1 VVALLLVAGPLAA
14 QEERRLQAPTDLHRD
29 PDGAPLVS
37 LPAGAPVEAGKADG
51 DWRQVTV
58 EGWIYRPSTSPTTR
72 DGFDLV
78 VTSDEGENL
87 RRAPNGPIVGRAREG
102 TLLERVGAR
111 GKWFRVRRDGWVPR
125 KAVPARKAPAAA
137 RPTSRAD
144 TTLAQGR
151 DQQGADRRTGGPA
164 DSASRGAKPSSPV
177 ASTAAPVP
185 SSPGIEGVEVLRE
198 TGLSRSPDSGAIATL
213 PAGTSARVLGRSGE
227 WVRVQ
232 VEGWVREADVKP
244 TEAGVLAGISAAEV
258 RASPEK
264 FVGQTL
270 DWRLQVISVQL
281 ADELRPEM
289 PPGRPYL
296 LTRGPLPEPGFVYVM
311 IPPERIAE
319 FRALPPLH
327 EMTLRVTLKA
337 ARTRYLATPVAEL
350 VSTPGLARAGG

>member
-1 VVALLLVAGPLAA
+1 MVALLLCAGPVLA
-14 QEERRLQAPTDLHRD
+14 QEARRLETSTDLHRD

-58 EGWIYRPSTSPTTR
+58 EGWIYRPSTSPTER

-102 TLLERVGAR
+102 TLLERVDER
-111 GKWFRVRRDGWVPR
+111 GKWFRVRRDGWVPQQ
-125 KAVPARKAPAAA
+125 AVPARSQ
-137 RPTSRAD
+137 TD
-144 TTLAQGR
+144 TTRRHGR
-151 DQQGADRRTGGPA
+151 ADRRKGGEA
-164 DSASRGAKPSSPV
+164 DSV
-177 ASTAAPVP
+177 AAQVRAPTAAAAAPTGP
-185 SSPGIEGVEVLRE
+185 IEGVETLRE
-198 TGLSRSPDSGAIATL
+198 TGLSRAPDSSAIASL
-213 PAGTSARVLGRSGE
+213 PAGTPARVLGRSGE

-232 VEGWVREADVKP
+232 VEGWVRGADVKP
-244 TEAGVLAGISAAEV
+244 AEAGALAGISAAEV
-258 RASPEK
+258 RASPDR

-270 DWRLQVISVQL
+270 DWRLQIIAVQI

-289 PPGRPYL
+289 RSGQPYL
-296 LTRGPLPEPGFVYVM
+296 LTRGPLPEPGFVYVT
-311 IPPERIAE
+311 IPPERVAE
-319 FRALPPLH
+319 FRAMPALH

-337 ARTRYLATPVAEL
+337 ARTRYLATPVVEL